1 MFAKIHTG
9 ALAGIEALDVTVEAN
24 VAAGGI
30 GLYLVG
36 LPDSTIKESEQRIR
50 SAFENSELRMTAKK
64 IVVNLAPAD
73 LRKEGSL
80 YDLPIAVA
88 ILAAPGQV
96 AAGMTDASMFVGE
109 LSLDGSLRGVRG
121 VLPLVAMARERGL
134 RRVFLPRANVEE
146 GAVVEGIEVVGAGSL
161 GEVAAMLDGRCE
173 IVPAERGATVGA
185 DTAAAAGRFAED
197 FADVRGQAAVKRALE
212 IAAAGGH
219 NVIMVGAPG
228 SGKSMMAKRLP
239 SILPPLTLQE
249 ALETTKIHSVA
260 GKLKMVSR
268 LMTQRPFRP
277 PHHTISPVALVGGG
291 RKPMP
296 GRTWVA

>member
-88 ILAAPGQV
+88 ILAATGQV
-96 AAGMTDASMFVGE
+96 DAGMTDGSMFVGE

-121 VLPLVAMARERGL
+121 VLPLVAMAREKGL

-146 GAVVEGIEVVGAGSL
+146 GAVVEGIEVVGAESL

-173 IVPAERGATVGA
+173 IVPAER
-185 DTAAAAGRFAED
+185 
-197 FADVRGQAAVKRALE
+197 
-212 IAAAGGH
+212 
-219 NVIMVGAPG
+219 
-228 SGKSMMAKRLP
+228 
-239 SILPPLTLQE
+239 SI
-249 ALETTKIHSVA
+249 
-260 GKLKMVSR
+260 
-268 LMTQRPFRP
+268 
-277 PHHTISPVALVGGG
+277 
-291 RKPMP
+291 
-296 GRTWVA
+296 